1 METISHTLE
10 STLASIDTIENA
22 ACDCAARAGFESDD
36 LDRIGLAVREVSTNA
51 IVHGNRY
58 DRRKKMFVTISRTA
72 SRLEITISD
81 QGAGFDWA
89 SVADPISPDALL
101 RTSGRGLFL
110 ARAFTDESHVRR
122 GAFAAPPW
130 CWSSM

>member
-10 STLASIDTIENA
+10 LTLASVDTIENA

-36 LDRIGLAVREVSTNA
+36 LDRIALAVREAFTNA

-58 DRRKKMFVTISRTA
+58 RCKKIFVTISRTA

-81 QGAGFDWA
+81 QGAGLFWP
-89 SVADPISPDALL
+89 SVADPTSPDAFL
-101 RTSGRGLFL
+101 RTSGRGLYL
-110 ARAFTDESHVRR
+110 ARTFTDELHVRR